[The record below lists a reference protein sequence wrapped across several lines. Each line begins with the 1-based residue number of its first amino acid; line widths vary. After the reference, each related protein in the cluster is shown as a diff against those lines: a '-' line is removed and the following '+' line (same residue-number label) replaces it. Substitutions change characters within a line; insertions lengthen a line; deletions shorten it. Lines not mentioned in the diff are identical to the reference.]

1 MLLFCNAP
9 FLDGGY
15 FFPHLRTVIEPR
27 HNYSWIILI
36 CYELRMIN
44 KFYIYLFALAFFS
57 NVLAAAT
64 LKGKLL
70 EASSGEP
77 AIGVVVMIEGTDLS
91 DVSGLDG
98 TFSIRNVQ
106 KGSYKLII
114 RHISYAP
121 VRQDLA
127 VSVEGIIEMNV
138 SLNAANEVKLNEVSV
153 VGKRDGSS
161 DNTARSLEK
170 NAGQV
175 INIVSGK
182 TIQLSPDLTVANVIQ
197 RISGVTIERN
207 SNGDGQHAILR
218 GMDKRYNY
226 TLVNGVK
233 IPSPDNKYRY
243 VPLDIFPSDLLERL
257 EVYKSLTPS
266 MEGDAI
272 GGAIN
277 MVMKDAPD
285 RFTISANVSTGYSE
299 LFMQRN
305 FMSYDFRN
313 IQTKSPY
320 EKNGNQYNA
329 TPSDFS
335 KAAVNYTSKL
345 PLPNLLGSVAVG
357 NRFLKDRLGV
367 LLAGSYQNTYR
378 GSNSLFFDSETVD
391 TLRGE
396 TLTKM
401 SERQYFEQQT
411 RYGLHAKMDFRIN
424 DKHKIQFYNAFMNL
438 TNVQVRD
445 VKTTQVTIGGYDPI
459 LGNATL
465 GYATRSRLTK
475 QQIFNS
481 TVQGKHQLTEKFG
494 VQWSAV
500 YSKATNE
507 VPDNVTVPLVG
518 IRKNFVETRTTVGD
532 AFRRWEHN
540 SDRDLAGYLNLSY
553 SVLWGGTQVEWTAGG
568 LYRDKTR
575 SNFYNNY
582 QLRPTDLF
590 ARYGVDFTEY
600 SQINWT
606 IQNPRGAVATALSY
620 DASEK
625 TGAGYVQFKAEST
638 QFELITGVRA
648 EHTDQGYAM
657 RFPIGEEK
665 PVGNQVYT
673 DLLPSLHFKY
683 KTLEN
688 TNLRASYFRSLNRP
702 GFFEIVP
709 YRIVNEEY
717 QERGNAELKRAIA
730 DNIDIRYELF
740 PKPSEQFMIGL
751 FYKHIKDPI
760 EYTLQRDAVR
770 GQDIY
775 YSPGNFGNASNYG
788 LEVDYIK
795 YFKMFGLKANYT
807 YTHSSITTPK
817 SKRIRN
823 ESGDIQT
830 ISVDQTRP
838 LYGQSAHV
846 ANLSFLYKNAKR
858 GIDAQI
864 VGGYT
869 GDRINTVSQFL
880 NNDLWQKGFVQLD
893 VSLEKTFAN
902 GLGIFLKA
910 NNLLN
915 TPMEVYMKNASKVN
929 DGVPFQKSNSTTL
942 MRRDYYQRSYL
953 AGIRFK
959 L

>member
-1 MLLFCNAP
+1 
-9 FLDGGY
+9 
-15 FFPHLRTVIEPR
+15 
-27 HNYSWIILI
+27 
-36 CYELRMIN
+36 MIF
-44 KFYIYLFALAFFS
+44 KFYFYLFALTFLS

-70 EASSGEP
+70 EAGSGEP
-77 AIGVVVMIEGTDLS
+77 AIGVVVMIEGTDLN

-98 TFSIRNVQ
+98 TFTIRNLQ

-114 RHISYAP
+114 RHISYATIQ
-121 VRQDLA
+121 QDLA
-127 VSVEGIIEMNV
+127 VSVDGIMELNF
-138 SLNAANEVKLNEVSV
+138 SLNTADEVKLNEVSV

-175 INIVSGK
+175 MNIVSGK
-182 TIQLSPDLTVANVIQ
+182 TIQISPDLTVANVIQ

-277 MVMKDAPD
+277 LVMKDAPD
-285 RFTISANVSTGYSE
+285 RFTFSANVSTGYNE

-305 FMSYDFRN
+305 FMSYDFKD

-335 KAAVNYTSKL
+335 KAAVNYTSKS
-345 PLPNLLGSVAVG
+345 PLPNLLGSIAVG
-357 NRFLKDRLGV
+357 NRFLKDKLGI

-401 SERQYFEQQT
+401 SERQYSEQQT

-424 DKHKIQFYNAFMNL
+424 DKHKIQFYNALMNL
-438 TNVQVRD
+438 TNVQVRN
-445 VKTTQVTIGGYDPI
+445 VKTTQLTIGGYDPV

-465 GYATRSRLTK
+465 GYSTRSRLTK
-475 QQIFNS
+475 QQILNS
-481 TVQGKHQLTEKFG
+481 TLQGKHQLTDKFG
-494 VQWSAV
+494 LQWSAV

-518 IRKNFVETRTTVGD
+518 VRKNFVETRTTVGD
-532 AFRRWEHN
+532 ASRRWEHN
-540 SDRDLAGYLNLSY
+540 ADRDLAGYLNLSY
-553 SVLWGGTQVEWTAGG
+553 STLLGGLQIEWMAGG

-590 ARYGVDFTEY
+590 AQYGKDFTEY

-625 TGAGYVQFKAEST
+625 TSAGYVQFKAET
-638 QFELITGVRA
+638 VQFELIGGVRA

-657 RFPIGEEK
+657 RFPIGEDK
-665 PVGNQVYT
+665 PVGSQVYT
-673 DLLPSLHFKY
+673 DLLPSFHFKY
-683 KTLEN
+683 KTFEN

-717 QERGNAELKRAIA
+717 QERGNADLKRAIA
-730 DNIDIRYELF
+730 DNIDVRYELF
-740 PKPSEQFMIGL
+740 PKPSEQFMVGL

-795 YFKMFGLKANYT
+795 YFKMFGIKANYT

-864 VGGYT
+864 AGGYT

-880 NNDLWQKGFVQLD
+880 DNDLWQKGFVQLD

-915 TPMEVYMKNASKVN
+915 TPMEVYMKNATKVN
-929 DGVPFQKSNSTTL
+929 DGVPFQSNSSTTL